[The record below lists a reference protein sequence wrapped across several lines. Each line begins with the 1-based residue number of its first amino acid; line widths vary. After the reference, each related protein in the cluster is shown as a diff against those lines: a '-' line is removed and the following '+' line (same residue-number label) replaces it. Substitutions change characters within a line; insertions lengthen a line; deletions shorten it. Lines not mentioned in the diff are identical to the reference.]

1 MSSVVKSVAPCAD
14 VFSNGLFGFGYR
26 AILIDKLETHVD
38 SDVVPRVLTIVGAA
52 GQRRFVD
59 RGQFSR
65 RIESDVVTLPR
76 FRFTTRRRALSDE
89 GDANFKNCFVTSGLT
104 LEVPHDSPDSIL
116 IFNVIKHAELARHW
130 NRHVEQAAFLSGP
143 FECKACAKGRHVHE
157 SRDLGPIKVGSFAAM
172 NSHWKLQCQPLSNSF
187 PVSFLGHVR
196 QPGLWEP
203 SEALRKSHEAVDLIR
218 VIG

>member
-76 FRFTTRRRALSDE
+76 FRFITRRRALSDE

-116 IFNVIKHAELARHW
+116 IFNVIKHAQLARHW
-130 NRHVEQAAFLSGP
+130 NRHVQQAAFLSGP

-157 SRDLGPIKVGSFAAM
+157 SRDLGPIKVGSFAA
-172 NSHWKLQCQPLSNSF
+172 LEVAVPAALEF
-187 PVSFLGHVR
+187 VSSLV
-196 QPGLWEP
+196 PGSCAP
-203 SEALRKSHEAVDLIR
+203 ARFVGAFGSPAQVTRSC
-218 VIG
+218 